1 MFMETIDVVKTF
13 ITALQSGD
21 MELAANTMTDDFKT
35 SGLLPGRELNA
46 RELLALQSELLVAM
60 PDFSYN
66 LTDMQEEGD
75 EVKALVQITGTQ
87 TGDLSLTLLGLR
99 TIPATGIAVDLA
111 QLSTRYRVADDK
123 VVEMHIDSEPGGGLT
138 GLLQQVGGEIPLLAR
153 DKTFNDPAY
162 PEQTA
167 STHNIDE

>member
-1 MFMETIDVVKTF
+1 MEATEVVKTF

-21 MELAANTMTDDFKT
+21 MELAAHTMTDDFKT

-66 LTDMQEEGD
+66 LTEVQEEGD
-75 EVKALVQITGTQ
+75 EVRALVQITGTQ

-99 TIPATGIAVDLA
+99 TIPATGLAVDLA
-111 QLSTRYRVADDK
+111 QLPTRYRVADDK
-123 VVEMHIDSEPGGGLT
+123 VTEMHVDSQPGAGLT
-138 GLLQQVGGEIPLLAR
+138 GLLQQAGAEIPLLTR

-162 PEQTA
+162 PQDTA
-167 STHNIDE
+167 STHNIGE

>member
-1 MFMETIDVVKTF
+1 MEAIDVVKTF

-21 MELAANTMTDDFKT
+21 MELAAHTMTDDFKT

-66 LTDMQEEGD
+66 LTDLQEEGD

-99 TIPATGIAVDLA
+99 TIPATGIAIDLA

-123 VVEMHIDSEPGGGLT
+123 VLEMHVDAQPGGGLT
-138 GLLQQVGGEIPLLAR
+138 GLLQQVGGEIPLLTR

-162 PEQTA
+162 PEETA
-167 STHNIDE
+167 SSQNIGE